1 MDFTELR
8 KLCEEGRWQAAS
20 SLFGQML
27 RKEIYHKHHIGEDVS
42 HLVHYTTLDALI
54 SMLGVSAVDGE
65 AYILADTK
73 GQAAHQTEHAKGEAA
88 EEEED
93 GARRR
98 GYLRLYDT
106 FSANDP
112 NEGTFFVSS
121 ADPIGSFQQ
130 KYGAVWRLFEAR
142 SKSPAYQTSLRQV
155 CKAEA
160 ADDLVFWRTYGR
172 DGTGCA
178 LVFPAKRLGG
188 LDKLYTVRYGVE
200 DAKDCLGCIEAALDA
215 YNELGVPGEDF
226 AGSGASAQLPSSIEN
241 VLSPLVHLY
250 KSKHY
255 AYEREARVV
264 VPFSDLE
271 KGAFLQKGAGGLRH
285 FAQLP
290 ELKIEKLLGSPSEI
304 VYGPSVDV
312 SPNLEFVL
320 EKLIR
325 QRGFDA
331 PKPRRSDISYRS

>member
-1 MDFTELR
+1 MDFT
-8 KLCEEGRWQAAS
+8 KLQKLHEKGRWQEAS
-20 SLFGQML
+20 GLFGQML
-27 RKEIYHKHHIGEDVS
+27 RKQVYDEHHIGGEVS

-54 SMLGVSAVDGE
+54 SMLGVSALEGE
-65 AYILADTK
+65 AYVLADRK
-73 GQAAHQTEHAKGEAA
+73 RQAAQRMGAAKGEDAK
-88 EEEED
+88 EEEG

-121 ADPIGSFQQ
+121 ADPKESFRR
-130 KYGAVWRLFEAR
+130 KYAAVWRLFEDR

-155 CKAEA
+155 KKAED

-178 LVFPAKRLGG
+178 LVFSAKRLEG

-200 DAKDCLGCIEAALDA
+200 DAKDCLGRIEAALDA
-215 YNELGVPGEDF
+215 YSELGVPGESDF
-226 AGSGASAQLPSSIEN
+226 AGSGALPSSIEN

-250 KSKHY
+250 KSEHY

-271 KGAFLQKGAGGLRH
+271 KGALLQKGAGGLRH

-290 ELKIEKLLGSPSEI
+290 ELKIEKLLESPSEI

-320 EKLIR
+320 GKLIR

-331 PKPRRSDISYRS
+331 PKVRPSDISYRP